1 MKYCFGSVSWSGYLE
16 RYVDIF
22 VDNYIRLFKEL
33 IRVGVNYTDIADP
46 VIVYANDVEGFTT
59 EEQVQKL
66 YDVTGKKL
74 VLVSDKHKYNQ
85 DNIMYSTRNR
95 LRAKI
100 RTMYPDDQ
108 KVFWYFPID
117 DAIKETEA
125 INELLKLSKA
135 TENTACMFK
144 FYVNQNNNNFTAGTT
159 PITSYKDIHPEN
171 WGGYCAYTILDE
183 DKCPLYPEIAIP
195 NVAFYIAL
203 YEAGYKQY
211 ASDKICVEHLRHL
224 DSHHFKTKNTAMS
237 QTVKDYLLK
246 KRAELAKKEGKE

>member
-16 RYVDIF
+16 RYIDLF

-46 VIVYANDVEGFTT
+46 VIVYANDIEGFST
-59 EEQVQKL
+59 ETEVQRL

-74 VLVSDKHKYNQ
+74 VLVNDKSKYSQ

-95 LRAKI
+95 LRTKF

-108 KVFWYFPID
+108 KIFWYFPID
-117 DAIKETEA
+117 DKIKEEPA
-125 INELLKLSKA
+125 VYELVKLSGVK
-135 TENTACMFK
+135 ENAACMFK
-144 FYVNQNNNNFTAGTT
+144 FYVNQGANNFTAGTT
-159 PITSYKDIHPEN
+159 PITSYVDIHTN
-171 WGGYCAYTILDE
+171 DWGGYCAYTILDE

-211 ASDKICVEHLRHL
+211 ASEKICVEHLRHL
-224 DSHHFKTKNTAMS
+224 DSHHFKTKDTQMS
-237 QTVKDYLLK
+237 EKVKEYLVK
-246 KRAELAKKEGKE
+246 KRTELAKKTQ